1 MRPRAFAAHETSEVI
16 MKPEPAYFDLQT
28 VSVLRKTLDDA
39 WASLRP
45 TQRTT
50 MSRTMLAERII
61 KSAAQGERDPRRL
74 LEAAIADLPD

>member
-1 MRPRAFAAHETSEVI
+1 MHETSEAI
-16 MKPEPAYFDLQT
+16 MTPEPTYFDLQT
-28 VSVLRKTLDDA
+28 VSVLRKTLEDA

-74 LEAAIADLPD
+74 FEAAIADLPD